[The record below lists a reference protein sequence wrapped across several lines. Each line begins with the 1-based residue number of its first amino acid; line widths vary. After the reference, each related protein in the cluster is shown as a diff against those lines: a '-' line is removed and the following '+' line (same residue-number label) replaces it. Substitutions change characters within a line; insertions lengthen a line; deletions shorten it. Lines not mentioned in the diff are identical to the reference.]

1 MPVSNSSHDI
11 YLEIGQKKVF
21 AVVVDWPGWCRAGR
35 DETGAIEALLA
46 AAPRYRS
53 IVMATGLQLVVPSA
67 TADFDIVTRLEGS
80 ATTDFGAPDSQL
92 PGDQELIPSDQL
104 DRLQRILQACWHAF
118 DQAVQKGTGHELQ
131 KGPRGGGRDLMQ
143 IVEHVVG
150 AEESYLRALGWKPT
164 AVDGETILEHKERVR
179 DEVLRGLA
187 AGAEGRL
194 PQQGPRGGKRWP
206 ARFFVRRLAWH
217 VVDHAWE
224 IEDRI
229 I

>member
-1 MPVSNSSHDI
+1 MPLSNSSHGI
-11 YLEIGQKKVF
+11 YLEIGKKKIF
-21 AVVVDWPGWCRAGR
+21 AVAVDWPGWCRAGR
-35 DETGAIEALLA
+35 DEMGAVEALLA
-46 AAPRYRS
+46 AAPRYAR
-53 IVMATGLQLVVPSA
+53 IVRDAGMPLAVPTE
-67 TADFDIVTRLEGS
+67 TADFNIVARLQGNS
-80 ATTDFGAPDSQL
+80 TTDFGAPDSQL
-92 PGDQELIPSDQL
+92 PGDQELIESDQL

-118 DQAVQKGTGHELQ
+118 DRAVQKGTGHELQ

-150 AEESYLRALGWKPT
+150 AEESYLRALGWKAM
-164 AVDGETILEHKERVR
+164 AVDGETILERKERVR

-187 AGAEGRL
+187 AGAEGQL

-206 ARFFVRRLAWH
+206 ARFFARRLAWH
-217 VVDHAWE
+217 AIDHAWE